1 VNKNTFSIFIILA
14 SLFVSVFASNPAL
27 ALKSDREQPIRIQAN
42 SGIIDDNAGKS
53 TYTGDVHIDQG
64 SLSIVADEVQI
75 FMAEN
80 EVVKI
85 IAISNEPS
93 AESSKRA
100 HFEQMA
106 DDSKELVTADA
117 TLITYLVKEAKLH
130 LKGKAQM
137 QQTTDKFTG
146 ELLFYDINLGI
157 VDLKS
162 SGKPGDVINII
173 ITPKNND

>member
-1 VNKNTFSIFIILA
+1 MNKINLPVFIIFILLLA
-14 SLFVSVFASNPAL
+14 SHHAL

-42 SGIIDDNAGKS
+42 SGVIDDAAGKS
-53 TYTGDVHIDQG
+53 TYTGNVHIEQG
-64 SLSIVADEVQI
+64 SLNIVADEVQI

-80 EVVKI
+80 EVIKI
-85 IAISNEPS
+85 IAITDNTSVD
-93 AESSKRA
+93 SSKLA

-146 ELLFYDINLGI
+146 ELLFYDIDLGI

-173 ITPKNND
+173 ISPKNND